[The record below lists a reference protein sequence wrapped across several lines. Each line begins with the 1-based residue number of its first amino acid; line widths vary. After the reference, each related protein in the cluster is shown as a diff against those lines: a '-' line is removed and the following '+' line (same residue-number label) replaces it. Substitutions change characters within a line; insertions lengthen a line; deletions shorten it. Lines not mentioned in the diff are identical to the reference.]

1 MSIIKARGIHKYYNK
16 GRRAQTH
23 VLDGIDLEL
32 PATGLVCLLGESGS
46 GKTTLLNAL
55 GRLDNFSAGTEE
67 VGGAALGGRLNRAS
81 ERARSRLFGYVFQN
95 YFLLDE
101 ETVSENLRLALG
113 GSGLTAKEEDARIE
127 YVLRAVDM
135 YAYRKRRADMLSGGQ
150 RQRVAIARALVKS
163 PAVIFADEPTGNLDE
178 ARTMQVMGIL
188 RRVSASCLVLLA
200 THEKE
205 LCELFADRIITI
217 RDGRIVGDRAAS
229 PDAVYKPADDNALYL
244 SEYEHTRAGEG
255 GVALDYYARANEP
268 IHLTVV
274 HDRGRLYISAP
285 EGLAIETVCPA
296 SAVQFK
302 TEPRPVYD
310 RETEVNFAFELPP
323 MEPKGKNAAGMRDKR
338 KRFGHGFFASARKLV
353 IPGLVLVITAAL
365 AAAGVSDYLTLSDP
379 DAESFITTDAR
390 YLAINVDT
398 TQEALSDINSGAA
411 GGFMY
416 QVESPTPIK
425 RTELVRMLL
434 EEIEANAPAHILW
447 MPHNTELT
455 YSYGGFSQI
464 SAQSDKFAAQT
475 VVPLEL
481 LDEADLIYGRMPVAP
496 NEIVMDRWILERFMM
511 RDTTLSKS
519 IASVTH
525 FLNQSL
531 DVPKKDYKLVIV
543 GICDSGQPA
552 IYIDRT
558 AGLSF
563 SMAGVLVASLESLRT
578 AYPGL
583 YDDVALAPG
592 ECLVSEKRF
601 AIEQDGVYHHQADVD
616 FAIKGTFP
624 DEFPAEFVIAKSDT
638 DALVLG
644 MAQTVRNFSV
654 FAQDKEAFKTW
665 LSEGVPLD
673 LAVQLHITVK
683 DTYAE
688 RMEAR
693 MATIK
698 TQLRSRMLI
707 IGAAAV
713 MAFAVLYVVMKANA
727 RANLRTIAVY
737 RLVGIGRGSIAA
749 MYALQLLL
757 LACATALPAA
767 ALTLAVLAVLSQISL
782 LNLHPII
789 SLEATAAAVL
799 VVVALNVLV
808 GLLPIARLLRMP
820 PAKLAAPYDV

>member
-32 PATGLVCLLGESGS
+32 PATGLICLLGESGS

-81 ERARSRLFGYVFQN
+81 ERSRSRLFGYVFQN

-113 GSGLTAKEEDARIE
+113 GSGLTPEEEDARIE
-127 YVLRAVDM
+127 YVLKSVDM

-255 GVALDYYARANEP
+255 NVALDYYARANEP

-285 EGLAIETVCPA
+285 EGLAIETVGPA

-310 RETEVNFAFELPP
+310 RETEADFAFDLPP
-323 MEPKGKNAAGMRDKR
+323 LEPKGKNAAGMRNKR
-338 KRFGHGFFASARKLV
+338 KRFGRGFFASARKLV

-398 TQEALSDINSGAA
+398 TNVILSDGTEEVDTDKLMEQ
-411 GGFMY
+411 F
-416 QVESPTPIK
+416 SPNR

-434 EEIEANAPAHILW
+434 EEMEANAPAHILW

-455 YSYGGFSQI
+455 YGYGGFSQI

-481 LDEADLIYGRMPVAP
+481 FDETALIYGRMPVAP
-496 NEIVMDRWILERFMM
+496 NEIVMDRWILERFMI

-519 IASVTH
+519 ITSVTH

-531 DVPKKDYKLVIV
+531 DVPKKDYKLMIV

-552 IYIDRT
+552 IYMDRT

-578 AYPGL
+578 AYPGM

-601 AIEQDGVYHHQADVD
+601 AVEQDGVYHHQADID

-654 FAQDKEAFKTW
+654 FAQNKEAFKTW

-707 IGAAAV
+707 MGAAAV

-727 RANLRTIAVY
+727 RSNLRTIAVY
-737 RLVGIGRGSIAA
+737 RLVGIGKRAIAA

-767 ALTLAVLAVLSQISL
+767 TLTVAVLAVLSQISL

-789 SLEATAAAVL
+789 SIEATAAAVL

-820 PAKLAAPYDV
+820 SAKLAAPYDV